1 MPTSLLLPS
10 SVFPGSCNKKTF
22 GVFFCLLG
30 LSLGWNEAFMKEIR
44 SNFSLQQELREGS
57 NSIICFCCIQN
68 WVFSTKIHEF
78 LKIKYQRHCYITMKL
93 PSYRAI
99 AKLNR
104 AWPGLVP
111 DSGSLNVTSTG
122 YPQEFGIKVRMGLP
136 LKLNLS
142 KQSIMNLLSR
152 WFWKASRWDQLLSH
166 PIKRTTML
174 VGATHY
180 SVAL

>member
-1 MPTSLLLPS
+1 
-10 SVFPGSCNKKTF
+10 
-22 GVFFCLLG
+22 
-30 LSLGWNEAFMKEIR
+30 
-44 SNFSLQQELREGS
+44 
-57 NSIICFCCIQN
+57 
-68 WVFSTKIHEF
+68 
-78 LKIKYQRHCYITMKL
+78 MKL
-93 PSYRAI
+93 PSYTAI

-152 WFWKASRWDQLLSH
+152 WF
-166 PIKRTTML
+166 
-174 VGATHY
+174 
-180 SVAL
+180 